1 MKKIKIILCFFKKNP
16 FLLLFVLLEMTLS
29 MVLFANQLGELQYRR
44 YALDI
49 YRNSELVNCDHFTS
63 HVVPGLSDSPHD
75 NTTAVIEAAANTEGV
90 EAVGISRSVTTVH
103 EADLNLPLEL
113 QRNYS
118 VTVLTASVFGSL
130 PIELSDGTWQPD
142 EEQSQTAVNVVAC
155 GSLAAEY
162 RVGDTVPV
170 VVDGDNGEAAS
181 VLELKIVGR
190 VAPPGL
196 FVTLRISSNV
206 FSADDLFESSGCFI
220 AIPTQR
226 NEELFSRYPSSTITD
241 RGMLIRYEKNL
252 DAASLEKARASLRSW
267 GYLTTPEE
275 MIENSE
281 KHIRDDFNER
291 FPMLMFFLIISSFS
305 MITSV
310 IVTQMKMYRN
320 NAIYYLCGATAPRC
334 FLYSGIPAGLV
345 GFLALIANLGWI
357 VYYRMDYDMW
367 RFSRPRVLNGT
378 TAAVVAVYF
387 AVTVLVAILAS
398 YYVFRK
404 NTPIESYRKNK

>member
-1 MKKIKIILCFFKKNP
+1 
-16 FLLLFVLLEMTLS
+16 
-29 MVLFANQLGELQYRR
+29 
-44 YALDI
+44 
-49 YRNSELVNCDHFTS
+49 
-63 HVVPGLSDSPHD
+63 
-75 NTTAVIEAAANTEGV
+75 
-90 EAVGISRSVTTVH
+90 
-103 EADLNLPLEL
+103 
-113 QRNYS
+113 
-118 VTVLTASVFGSL
+118 
-130 PIELSDGTWQPD
+130 
-142 EEQSQTAVNVVAC
+142 
-155 GSLAAEY
+155 
-162 RVGDTVPV
+162 
-170 VVDGDNGEAAS
+170 
-181 VLELKIVGR
+181 
-190 VAPPGL
+190 
-196 FVTLRISSNV
+196 
-206 FSADDLFESSGCFI
+206 
-220 AIPTQR
+220 
-226 NEELFSRYPSSTITD
+226 
-241 RGMLIRYEKNL
+241 MLIRYEKNL